1 MKKKSKKIRLNGTD
15 AGAKWDKI
23 LLWNGWI
30 IFIKRHT
37 GEKEISFSF
46 RSAVFSFII
55 WSISGDN
62 TKKVKMSFFS
72 TYFPCFCRFS
82 SATMQNISSCFTPLN
97 MSQSTRTQLT
107 SNKLNY
113 DIFRNTLK
121 KNKSTPL
128 N

>member
-62 TKKVKMSFFS
+62 TKKVKMSFF
-72 TYFPCFCRFS
+72 F
-82 SATMQNISSCFTPLN
+82 
-97 MSQSTRTQLT
+97 
-107 SNKLNY
+107 
-113 DIFRNTLK
+113 DIFSLFLSIFVCYHAKHLVLFYPVKYVPFNPDPTIVK
-121 KNKSTPL
+121 
-128 N
+128 